1 MVRKARGNHRRQS
14 KSKTRQHHRKPKL
27 TTRPKQRTIRPHRKY
42 GRRRKKDGARHTGN
56 PSRSIQETGS
66 RPARP
71 LDGNVTPCLANV
83 AHQPATTPT
92 RATNPS
98 SPRRLHPSTTS
109 MVTRNPRTRPARRS
123 RPKQRPAHPIT
134 RQPDT
139 QTKHTTAKTNRARC
153 VFGFLKMIRKE
164 VRLCHISS

>member
-27 TTRPKQRTIRPHRKY
+27 TTRPKQRTIRSHRKD

-66 RPARP
+66 RPPRS

-83 AHQPATTPT
+83 AHQPAATPA
-92 RATNPS
+92 RATNSS
-98 SPRRLHPSTTS
+98 SPRRLHPSPTS
-109 MVTRNPRTRPARRS
+109 MVTRNPSTRPARRS
-123 RPKQRPAHPIT
+123 RPKQRPARPIT
-134 RQPDT
+134 GTQNT
-139 QTKHTTAKTNRARC
+139 QTKHTTATLTALAVC
-153 VFGFLKMIRKE
+153 LVF
-164 VRLCHISS
+164 

>member
-1 MVRKARGNHRRQS
+1 MVRKARRNHRRKS

-27 TTRPKQRTIRPHRKY
+27 TTRPKQRTIRPHRKD

-56 PSRSIQETGS
+56 PIRSIPQTGS
-66 RPARP
+66 RPPRS
-71 LDGNVTPCLANV
+71 LDGHVTPCLANI
-83 AHQPATTPT
+83 AHQPAATPA

-98 SPRRLHPSTTS
+98 RPRRLHPSPTS
-109 MVTRNPRTRPARRS
+109 MVTRNTSTRQRRS
-123 RPKQRPAHPIT
+123 RPKQRPARPIT
-134 RQPDT
+134 DTPNT
-139 QTKHTTAKTNRARC
+139 QTKHTTATTNRARC